1 MNCPII
7 NLRNKQTVLRR
18 NFFQWKASKNS
29 PCSQKQENRQVARKT
44 KYDIIFFFEFP
55 ELGEEKSQ
63 TYLVY
68 SRINCS
74 AVSTSVLFEEK
85 KTEDE
90 HKFITAQFIQKI
102 KLACISTT
110 QQSQQSQ
117 QTQVLF
123 AGANIG
129 VINVQL
135 VVLPCSRESKRST
148 NNSFKR
154 RQHFL
159 ESSDEEDLW
168 TISLKHEANFCHS
181 LSFWWFWHI
190 FDSFMST
197 FCRLFSMNC
206 NIRLTLKKKY

>member
-1 MNCPII
+1 
-7 NLRNKQTVLRR
+7 
-18 NFFQWKASKNS
+18 
-29 PCSQKQENRQVARKT
+29 
-44 KYDIIFFFEFP
+44 
-55 ELGEEKSQ
+55 
-63 TYLVY
+63 
-68 SRINCS
+68 
-74 AVSTSVLFEEK
+74 VLFEEK

-159 ESSDEEDLW
+159 ESSDEEDL
-168 TISLKHEANFCHS
+168 
-181 LSFWWFWHI
+181 
-190 FDSFMST
+190 
-197 FCRLFSMNC
+197 
-206 NIRLTLKKKY
+206 